1 MRTGT
6 GKSEVNE
13 MPAEKILVVDDEQ
26 SMTQFLGIVLRK
38 EGFQVTTVNNGREA
52 LEKVKAEN
60 FDVVITD
67 IKMPGMD
74 GIQLLQGIK
83 KHDPTLPVVI
93 MTAYASQQSA
103 IDAVNLGAFQ
113 YMIKNAKNDEIKLVV
128 RNALELRRVKT
139 ENQYLKRELKK
150 GHDEKEIIGSSEEM
164 IRVFKMVDKVA
175 DSEATIMIQGES
187 GTGKELIAR
196 EIHYRSRR
204 AHGPFVS
211 INCGAIPRD
220 LLESNLFGHVK
231 GSFTGAVRDSAG
243 LLQVAENGTF
253 FLDEVGETPLATQV
267 KLLRALQEREII
279 PVGGTQSIRIDCRL
293 VAATNADLEKEVAEG
308 RFRAD
313 LFYRLNVIPIKLPPL
328 RQRRDDIPLL
338 VDHFLKRH
346 AENNPPKTVSKE
358 GMELLLK
365 YDWPGNVRELE
376 NVMERAMILDE
387 SGAIEPEDLPDK
399 IRFGHSQRG
408 SLVIDSPT
416 LTLDELEK
424 EYILKVL
431 NYTRWQKKRASDI
444 LGINASTLY
453 RKLIAYGFEKPS
465 TAAEGQDPAPQER
478 SERAA

>member
-1 MRTGT
+1 M
-6 GKSEVNE
+6 SEVE
-13 MPAEKILVVDDEQ
+13 TMSADKILVVDDEQ
-26 SMTQFLGIVLRK
+26 SMTQFLSIVLRK
-38 EGFQVTTVNNGREA
+38 EGYHVTAVSNGKDA
-52 LEKVKAEN
+52 LERVKSDG

-74 GIQLLQGIK
+74 GIQLLNQIK
-83 KHDPTLPVVI
+83 KHDPSVPVVI

-103 IDAVNLGAFQ
+103 IDAVNHGAFQ
-113 YMIKNAKNDEIKLVV
+113 YLIKNAKNDEIKLVV
-128 RNALELRRVKT
+128 RNALEMRKVRS
-139 ENQYLKRELKK
+139 ENLFLKRELKK
-150 GHDEKEIIGSSEEM
+150 GHEEKTIIGSSDEM
-164 IRVFKMVDKVA
+164 VRVFKMVDKVA
-175 DSEATIMIQGES
+175 DSEATILIQGES

-196 EIHYRSRR
+196 EIHYRSGK
-204 AHGPFVS
+204 AQGPFVS

-243 LLQVAENGTF
+243 LFQVAEGGTF
-253 FLDEVGETPLATQV
+253 FLDEVGDMPIATQV

-279 PVGGTQSIRIDCRL
+279 PVGGTQPVKIDCRL
-293 VAATNADLEKEVAEG
+293 VAATNSDLEKEVAAG

-313 LFYRLNVIPIKLPPL
+313 LFYRLNVIPIRLPSL
-328 RQRRDDIPLL
+328 RQRRDDIPIL

-346 AENNPPKTVSKE
+346 AQNNTAKTVNKDA
-358 GMELLLK
+358 MDLLMR

-376 NVMERAMILDE
+376 NVMERALILDE
-387 SGAIEPEDLPDK
+387 SGVIGPDDLPEK

-408 SLVIDSPT
+408 SLVIDTPT

-431 NYTRWQKKRASDI
+431 NHTRWQKKRASEI

-453 RKLIAYGFEKPS
+453 RKLLGYGLDKADPS
-465 TAAEGQDPAPQER
+465 GTGESPMAPDAHAA
-478 SERAA
+478 

>member
-1 MRTGT
+1 
-6 GKSEVNE
+6 

-26 SMTQFLGIVLRK
+26 SMTQFLSIVLRK
-38 EGFQVTTVNNGREA
+38 EGFHVTAVSNGRDA
-52 LEKVKAEN
+52 LDKVKSDN

-74 GIQLLQGIK
+74 GIQLLNQIK
-83 KHDPTLPVVI
+83 KHDPSLPVVI

-103 IDAVNLGAFQ
+103 IDAVNHGAFQ
-113 YMIKNAKNDEIKLVV
+113 YLIKNAKNDEIKLVV
-128 RNALELRRVKT
+128 RNALEIRRVRS
-139 ENQYLKRELKK
+139 ENLFLKRELKK
-150 GHDEKEIIGSSEEM
+150 GHEEKSIIGSSDEM
-164 IRVFKMVDKVA
+164 LRVFKMVDKVA
-175 DSEATIMIQGES
+175 DSEATILIQGES

-196 EIHYRSRR
+196 EIHYRSGR
-204 AHGPFVS
+204 AQGPFVS

-243 LLQVAENGTF
+243 LFQVAEGGTF
-253 FLDEVGETPLATQV
+253 FLDEVGDMPIATQV

-279 PVGGTQSIRIDCRL
+279 PVGGTQPVKIDCRL
-293 VAATNADLEKEVAEG
+293 VAATNSDLEKEVAAG

-313 LFYRLNVIPIKLPPL
+313 LFYRLNVIPIRLPAL
-328 RQRRDDIPLL
+328 RQRRDDIPIL

-346 AENNPPKTVSKE
+346 AQTNTAKTVNRE
-358 GMELLLK
+358 AMDLLMR

-376 NVMERAMILDE
+376 NVMERSLILDE
-387 SGAIEPEDLPDK
+387 SGVISPEDLPEK

-408 SLVIDSPT
+408 SLVIDTPT
-416 LTLDELEK
+416 LTLEELEK

-431 NYTRWQKKRASDI
+431 NHTRWQKKRASEV

-453 RKLIAYGFEKPS
+453 RKLLGYGLDKSGRPEMS
-465 TAAEGQDPAPQER
+465 DMADADADAA
-478 SERAA
+478 

>member
-1 MRTGT
+1 
-6 GKSEVNE
+6 

-26 SMTQFLGIVLRK
+26 SMAQFLGIVLRK
-38 EGFQVTTVNNGREA
+38 EGYHVVTANNGRDA
-52 LEKVKAEN
+52 LDKVKAEN
-60 FDVVITD
+60 FNVVITD

-74 GIQLLQGIK
+74 GIQLLQGVK
-83 KHDPTLPVVI
+83 KHDPSLPVVI

-113 YMIKNAKNDEIKLVV
+113 YLIKNAKNDEIKLVV
-128 RNALELRRVKT
+128 RNAIEMRRVRA
-139 ENQYLKRELKK
+139 ENLYLKRELRR
-150 GHDEKEIIGSSEEM
+150 GHDEKTIIGSSDEM
-164 IRVFKMVDKVA
+164 TRVFKMVEKVA

-204 AHGPFVS
+204 ATGSFVS

-231 GSFTGAVRDSAG
+231 GSFTGAVKDSPG
-243 LLQVAENGTF
+243 LLQVAEGGTF

-279 PVGGTQSIRIDCRL
+279 PVGGTQPIKIDCRL
-293 VAATNADLEKEVAEG
+293 VAATNADLDKEVAEG

-313 LFYRLNVIPIKLPPL
+313 LFYRLNVIPIKLPSL

-338 VDHFLKRH
+338 IDHFLRRH
-346 AENNPPKTVSKE
+346 AQSGPAKTINKE
-358 GMELLLK
+358 AMELLMK
-365 YDWPGNVRELE
+365 YDWAGNVRELE
-376 NVMERAMILDE
+376 NVIERALILDE
-387 SGAIEPEDLPDK
+387 GGVIGPEDLPDK
-399 IRFGHSQRG
+399 IRFGENHRG
-408 SLVIDSPT
+408 SLIIDSPT
-416 LTLDELEK
+416 LTLEELEK

-431 NYTRWQKKRASDI
+431 NHTRWQKKRTSEI

-453 RKLIAYGFEKPS
+453 RKLIAYGVERPGARLMDGEHPDS
-465 TAAEGQDPAPQER
+465 DEATHAA
-478 SERAA
+478 

>member
-1 MRTGT
+1 
-6 GKSEVNE
+6 

-38 EGFQVTTVNNGREA
+38 EGYEVTTVNNGREA
-52 LEKVKAEN
+52 LEKVKSDSP
-60 FDVVITD
+60 DVVITD

-83 KHDPTLPVVI
+83 KHDPQIPVVI

-103 IDAVNLGAFQ
+103 IDAVNMGAFQ
-113 YMIKNAKNDEIKLVV
+113 YLIKNAKNDEIKLIV
-128 RNALELRRVKT
+128 RNALEMRRVRI

-150 GHDEKEIIGSSEEM
+150 GHEEKIIVGSSDEM
-164 IRVFKMVDKVA
+164 TRVFKMVEKVA

-196 EIHYRSRR
+196 EVHYRSRH
-204 AHGPFVS
+204 AQGPFVS

-231 GSFTGAVRDSAG
+231 GSFTGAVRDSQG
-243 LLQVAENGTF
+243 LFQVAEGGTF
-253 FLDEVGETPLATQV
+253 FLDEVGEMPLATQV

-279 PVGGTQSIRIDCRL
+279 PVGGTQPIKIDCRL

-313 LFYRLNVIPIKLPPL
+313 LYYRLNVIPIKLPPL
-328 RQRRDDIPLL
+328 RMRRDDIPLL
-338 VDHFLKRH
+338 IDHFLKRH
-346 AENNPPKTVSKE
+346 AQNNPAKAVSKDA
-358 GMELLLK
+358 MELLMK

-376 NVMERAMILDE
+376 NVMERSLILDE
-387 SGAIEPEDLPDK
+387 GGLIGPEDLEER
-399 IRFGHSQRG
+399 IRFGQNHRG

-416 LTLDELEK
+416 LTLEELEK

-431 NYTRWQKKRASDI
+431 NHTRWQKKRASEI
-444 LGINASTLY
+444 LGINPSTLY
-453 RKLIAYGFEKPS
+453 RKLVAYGVERPGREGVDGAPDMDEPQAH
-465 TAAEGQDPAPQER
+465 AA
-478 SERAA
+478 

>member
-1 MRTGT
+1 
-6 GKSEVNE
+6 
-13 MPAEKILVVDDEQ
+13 MPAERILVVDDEQ

-38 EGFQVTTVNNGREA
+38 EGYHVTTVNNGRDA
-52 LEKVKAEN
+52 LEKARNEN

-74 GIQLLQGIK
+74 GIQLLNGLK
-83 KHDPTLPVVI
+83 KHDPSLPVVI

-113 YMIKNAKNDEIKLVV
+113 YMIKNAKNEEIKLVV
-128 RNALELRRVKT
+128 RNALEMRRVRT
-139 ENQYLKRELKK
+139 ENLFLKRELKR
-150 GHDEKEIIGSSEEM
+150 GHEEKTIIGSSEEM
-164 IRVFKMVDKVA
+164 VRVFKMVDRVA
-175 DSEATIMIQGES
+175 DSEATILIQGES
-187 GTGKELIAR
+187 GTGKELVAR
-196 EIHYRSRR
+196 EVHYRSRR
-204 AHGPFVS
+204 GQGPFVS

-243 LLQVAENGTF
+243 LFQVAEGGTF
-253 FLDEVGETPLATQV
+253 FLDEIGDMPHATQV

-279 PVGGTQSIRIDCRL
+279 PVGGTQPIRIDCRL

-313 LFYRLNVIPIKLPPL
+313 LFYRLNVIPIRLPSL

-346 AENNPPKTVSKE
+346 AQNGPGKSVSKE
-358 GMELLLK
+358 AIEVLAK

-376 NVMERAMILDE
+376 NVMERALILDE
-387 SGAIEPEDLPDK
+387 TGVIDPEDLPEK
-399 IRFGHSQRG
+399 IRFGAHQRG
-408 SLVIDSPT
+408 SLVIESPT
-416 LTLDELEK
+416 MTLEELEK

-431 NYTRWQKKRASDI
+431 NHTRWQKKRASEV

-453 RKLIAYGFEKPS
+453 RKLIGYGIEKGAS
-465 TAAEGQDPAPQER
+465 HGAGSDLGESAA
-478 SERAA
+478 

>member
-1 MRTGT
+1 
-6 GKSEVNE
+6 

-26 SMTQFLGIVLRK
+26 SMAQFLGIVLRK
-38 EGFQVTTVNNGREA
+38 EGYHVVTANNGRDA
-52 LEKVKAEN
+52 LDKVKAEN
-60 FDVVITD
+60 FNVVITD

-74 GIQLLQGIK
+74 GIQLLQGVK
-83 KHDPTLPVVI
+83 KHDPSLPVVI

-113 YMIKNAKNDEIKLVV
+113 YLIKNAKNDEIKLVV
-128 RNALELRRVKT
+128 RNAIEMRKVKA
-139 ENQYLKRELKK
+139 ENQYLKRELRR
-150 GHDEKEIIGSSEEM
+150 GHDEKTIIGSSDEM
-164 IRVFKMVDKVA
+164 TRVFKMVDKVA

-204 AHGPFVS
+204 ATGPFVS

-231 GSFTGAVRDSAG
+231 GSFTGAVKDSPG
-243 LLQVAENGTF
+243 LLQVAEGGTF

-279 PVGGTQSIRIDCRL
+279 PVGGTQPIKIDCRL
-293 VAATNADLEKEVAEG
+293 VAATNADLDKEVAEG

-313 LFYRLNVIPIKLPPL
+313 LFYRLNVIPIKLPSL

-338 VDHFLKRH
+338 IDHFLRRH
-346 AENNPPKTVSKE
+346 AQSGPAKTINKE
-358 GMELLLK
+358 AMELLMK
-365 YDWPGNVRELE
+365 YDWAGNVRELE
-376 NVMERAMILDE
+376 NVIERALILDE
-387 SGAIEPEDLPDK
+387 GGVIGPEDLPDK
-399 IRFGHSQRG
+399 IRFGENHRG
-408 SLVIDSPT
+408 SLIIDSPT
-416 LTLDELEK
+416 LTLEELEK

-431 NYTRWQKKRASDI
+431 NHTRWQKKRTSEI

-453 RKLIAYGFEKPS
+453 RKLIAYGVERPGARLMDGEHPDS
-465 TAAEGQDPAPQER
+465 DEATHAA
-478 SERAA
+478 